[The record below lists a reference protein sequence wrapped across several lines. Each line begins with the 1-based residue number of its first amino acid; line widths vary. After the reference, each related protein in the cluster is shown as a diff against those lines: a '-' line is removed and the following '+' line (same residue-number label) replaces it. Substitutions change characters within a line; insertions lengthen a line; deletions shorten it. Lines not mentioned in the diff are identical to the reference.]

1 MHYLYNGSCVLVG
14 RWNNTTDVAIK
25 TLKPG
30 TMTPESFLAEAQIM
44 KRLKH
49 DKLVRLFAVC
59 THEEPIYIVTELMG
73 NGSLLLYL
81 RRGKGEHLKL
91 PQLID
96 MAAQVRDDTRCQA
109 VTQRASELFLLY
121 ILCPTKNQFA
131 YRKTSNIRRIKSQD
145 INVSCLVLQLSLPN
159 LLKPGVKSRMKM

>member
-1 MHYLYNGSCVLVG
+1 MIHYLCNGSCLLVG

-96 MAAQVRDDTRCQA
+96 MAAQVRDDTRNQA
-109 VTQRASELFLLY
+109 ITWRANKLFFLH
-121 ILCPTKNQFA
+121 ILCPMKEESI
-131 YRKTSNIRRIKSQD
+131 YLLSW
-145 INVSCLVLQLSLPN
+145 INSCSYWAFT
-159 LLKPGVKSRMKM
+159 